1 MGAFRDGAGASHV
14 LTDASLHSIAALI
27 QQGAHADAHRQLTDC
42 LVRHPGHVAAHRLM
56 AQLASRTG
64 RTDLAIR
71 HMSTACELSHGSL
84 DDRYQVAC
92 LLAHSGEMHA
102 ALPHFLETTV
112 ARPEFVDA
120 WYLLGVCLVRLGRL
134 TEALNAL
141 HTACRLAPEQRR
153 VLQALA
159 DVEFRVG
166 FPADAFPL
174 WQELLRQHPDEID
187 ARLKTGETL
196 SRLGEQDQAI
206 ALYRAGI
213 EAQPDSS
220 ALWMALGQAEEDDGR
235 REAARQAFER
245 AAELRPDW
253 AFPVA
258 SLLSLCRDKAPLG
271 LIRQAQGLLAAVG
284 GLSDEERS
292 VLGYELGKVHDA
304 RGEYAD
310 ALRCWRD
317 ANAARQ
323 RQSGMPDPAQTYQL
337 VDRTIAAAARKRFT
351 ATGPHGSDD
360 PRCVFIVGMPRSGT
374 TLTEQIIASHP
385 LAFGCGELPDIAL
398 IARTLPSV
406 LGTATRWPEIM
417 DHLDPRALAWAAER
431 YTSAISRHAPASAL
445 RLVDKAPLN
454 FFHLG
459 LVAVMFPNARVIWC
473 RRDPRDVAIS
483 IHGEN
488 FALDAPMATSMEAT
502 GHYINAQHRL
512 MRHWQDVL
520 PLPILE
526 LEYEALVSSP
536 EPQARRVMEFLDLP
550 WDPACLNFHKSD
562 RGVQTPS
569 RWQVRQPMH
578 IRSIGRW
585 RHYEELLRPLLK
597 ALDPRMGSAGSDG
610 VWHHA

>member
-1 MGAFRDGAGASHV
+1 
-14 LTDASLHSIAALI
+14 
-27 QQGAHADAHRQLTDC
+27 
-42 LVRHPGHVAAHRLM
+42 M
-56 AQLASRTG
+56 AQVASRTG
-64 RTDLAIR
+64 RTDLAVQ
-71 HMSTACELSHGSL
+71 HMRAACELSGSL
-84 DDRYQVAC
+84 DDRYRLAC
-92 LLAHSGEMHA
+92 LLAHSGEMSA
-102 ALPHFLETTV
+102 ALPHFLKTTA
-112 ARPEFVDA
+112 ARPGFVDA

-134 TEALNAL
+134 TEALDAL
-141 HTACRLAPEQRR
+141 RTAHRLAPQQGR
-153 VLQALA
+153 VLRALA
-159 DVEFRVG
+159 DVEFRTG
-166 FPADAFPL
+166 FPADALPL
-174 WQELLRQHPDEID
+174 WRELLRQHPDEID

-196 SRLGEQDQAI
+196 SRLGKQDQAI

-245 AAELRPDW
+245 AAELRPGW
-253 AFPVA
+253 AFPLA
-258 SLLSLCRDKAPLG
+258 SLLSLRRGDTSGELVQ
-271 LIRQAQGLLAAVG
+271 QAQGLLAAG
-284 GLSDEERS
+284 ELTDEERS

-304 RGEYAD
+304 RGEYAE

-323 RQSGMPDPAQTYQL
+323 RQSGLPDPAQTYQL
-337 VDRTIAAAARKRFT
+337 VDRTIAATARERFAATVPR
-351 ATGPHGSDD
+351 GSDD

-398 IARTLPSV
+398 IARTLPSL
-406 LGTATRWPEIM
+406 LGTANQWPEIM
-417 DHLDPRALAWAAER
+417 DHLDTRALAWAAER
-431 YTSAISRHAPASAL
+431 YTSAIGRHAPASAL

-459 LVAVMFPNARVIWC
+459 LVALTFPNARVVWC

-488 FALDAPMATSMEAT
+488 FALDAPMATSMEAI

-526 LEYEALVSSP
+526 LEYESLVSSP

-550 WDPACLNFHKSD
+550 WDPACLSFHKSD

-578 IRSIGRW
+578 TRSIGRW
-585 RHYEELLRPLLK
+585 RHYEELLPPLLK